1 MSAEFD
7 LQSMPFVCIGHR
19 GASGYEPEN
28 TLSSFE
34 RAIAMGCRWIEL
46 DVYQVEGELI
56 VIHDSTL
63 DRTTNGQGRVAS
75 QTLAYLRSL
84 DAGNGQQIPTLTEVI
99 SAVDHR
105 AGINIELKGKHT
117 AAPVVALLHQLVK
130 AGWDLAEFLISSFNH
145 VELAEVGPLEPRLR
159 TGAIFRRQDVED
171 CITKSVILGAS
182 CMGLSLR
189 AVEPDLVER
198 IHAAGLK
205 IYAYTVN
212 KSADINK
219 MIAHGVDGVFTNFP
233 DRVFER
239 LPEN

>member
-1 MSAEFD
+1 MSAKFD

-117 AAPVVALLHQLVK
+117 AAPVVALLH
-130 AGWDLAEFLISSFNH
+130 
-145 VELAEVGPLEPRLR
+145 
-159 TGAIFRRQDVED
+159 
-171 CITKSVILGAS
+171 
-182 CMGLSLR
+182 
-189 AVEPDLVER
+189 
-198 IHAAGLK
+198 
-205 IYAYTVN
+205 
-212 KSADINK
+212 
-219 MIAHGVDGVFTNFP
+219 
-233 DRVFER
+233 
-239 LPEN
+239 